1 MRYTTATA
9 FRAALEARL
18 QVQAR
23 TTNRSLQRLRRVVV
37 FDRLLAR
44 LLVVAPDR

>member
-18 QVQAR
+18 HTQAQ
-23 TTNRSLQRLRRVVV
+23 TTNRSLQH
-37 FDRLLAR
+37 LAR
-44 LLVVAPDR
+44 LQSGA